1 MPAGVLPASALR
13 VPLTDPVE
21 PCHRYDK
28 SNAATT
34 ADQFPNRLRV
44 LVPASFG
51 EVLYRWT

>member
-1 MPAGVLPASALR
+1 MLAGVLPASALR